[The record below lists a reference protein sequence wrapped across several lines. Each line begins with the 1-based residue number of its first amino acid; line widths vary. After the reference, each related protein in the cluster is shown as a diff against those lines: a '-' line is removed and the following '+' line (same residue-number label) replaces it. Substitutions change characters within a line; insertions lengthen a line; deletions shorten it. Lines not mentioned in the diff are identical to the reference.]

1 MSSLEHGFAYLFWLI
16 IYNMLSEHINVFMTK
31 LFKIKNFYAVY
42 FAYFDI
48 YLKLKDRLVGMYDYP
63 KYI

>member
-1 MSSLEHGFAYLFWLI
+1 
-16 IYNMLSEHINVFMTK
+16 MLSEHINVFMTK